1 MRRRSIVSL
10 LALAALVHQGG
21 AQDQN
26 VKVRYR
32 VGAMRGFLALR
43 DQKGKLLASG
53 ELSQVPRGNTIT
65 IDTSFHFLD
74 GSLYEE
80 TTVYSQRLTFRL
92 ISDHL
97 VQKGPSFP
105 NPCEM
110 KIDMRSQS
118 VSMLV
123 PSKDGKPA
131 KPEHMN
137 LPPDLSNGLLF
148 NLIQNLPNGG
158 PKVTVSYLAPI
169 SKPRLLRYAISL
181 LQEGTVTVADRSV
194 KTAEWNVKAEL
205 GGVAG
210 VVAPI
215 VGKQPPDMHVWVA
228 EDGLPTILRIDA
240 ALYSG
245 GPVWSIQL
253 ANPVW

>member
-1 MRRRSIVSL
+1 MTRRSIVSL
-10 LALAALVHQGG
+10 LVLAALVHQGG

-32 VGAMRGFLALR
+32 VGTMRGFLALR
-43 DQKGKLLASG
+43 DQKGKLVASG
-53 ELSQVPRGNTIT
+53 ELSQVPRGNIIT
-65 IDTSFHFLD
+65 INTSFHFLD

-97 VQKGPSFP
+97 VQKGPTFP

-110 KIDMRSQS
+110 KIDMRSQT

-123 PSKDGKPA
+123 PSKDGKPG

-148 NLIQNLPNGG
+148 NLIQNLPNDG
-158 PKVTVSYLAPI
+158 PKVTVSYLAPT

-181 LQEGTVTVADRSV
+181 QQEGTVAVAGRSV
-194 KTAEWNVKAEL
+194 KTSEWNVKAEL

-215 VGKQPPDMHVWVA
+215 VGKQPPDMHVWMA

-240 ALYSG
+240 ALYEG

>member
-1 MRRRSIVSL
+1 MRRSSIVSL

-21 AQDQN
+21 AQDQS

-32 VGAMRGFLALR
+32 VGYMRGFLALR

-65 IDTSFHFLD
+65 INTSFHFLD

-123 PSKDGKPA
+123 PSKDGKPE

-137 LPPDLSNGLLF
+137 LPLDLSNGLLF
-148 NLIQNLPNGG
+148 NLIQNLPNSG
-158 PKVTVSYLAPI
+158 PKVTVSYLAPT

-210 VVAPI
+210 VVAPM

-228 EDGLPTILRIDA
+228 EDGLPAILRIDA
-240 ALYSG
+240 ALYAD

-253 ANPVW
+253 ANPQW

>member
-1 MRRRSIVSL
+1 MRRSSIVSL

-21 AQDQN
+21 AQDQS

-32 VGAMRGFLALR
+32 VGYMRGFLALR

-65 IDTSFHFLD
+65 INTSFHFLD

-110 KIDMRSQS
+110 KIDMPSQS

-123 PSKDGKPA
+123 PSKDGKPE

-137 LPPDLSNGLLF
+137 LPLDLSNGLLF
-148 NLIQNLPNGG
+148 NLIQNLPNSG
-158 PKVTVSYLAPI
+158 PKVTVSYLAPT

-181 LQEGTVTVADRSV
+181 QQEGTVKVADRSL

-210 VVAPI
+210 VVAPM

-228 EDGLPTILRIDA
+228 EDGLPAILRIDA
-240 ALYSG
+240 ALYAD

-253 ANPVW
+253 ANPQW

>member
-65 IDTSFHFLD
+65 INTSFHFLD

-110 KIDMRSQS
+110 KIDMPSQS

-123 PSKDGKPA
+123 PSKDGKPE

-137 LPPDLSNGLLF
+137 LPLDLSNGLLF
-148 NLIQNLPNGG
+148 NLIQNLPNSG
-158 PKVTVSYLAPI
+158 PKVTVSYLAPT

-181 LQEGTVTVADRSV
+181 QQEGTVKVADRSL

-210 VVAPI
+210 VVAPM

-228 EDGLPTILRIDA
+228 EDGLPAILRIDA
-240 ALYSG
+240 ALYAD

-253 ANPVW
+253 ANPQW